1 LAVTAGHTT
10 NPLLLAL
17 ILTVAGVVVA
27 MRRTDAPWARAFR
40 SYLILGLIVVAIRVA
55 FRIVLGGAATGG
67 EHVLFS
73 LPHLP
78 LPGWMAGISL
88 GGPVT
93 LESVLSA
100 AYDGFR
106 LATLLCCIGAANTLA
121 NPKRAL
127 RSLPAALYELG
138 VAITVAVVIAPQLV
152 ESVQRVR
159 RARRAGGAA
168 GGRGRARGGIAARGR
183 DGAPPAA
190 PAGSRARAAAGAA
203 GGCGRR
209 AGAPRRARLATS
221 TLLIVALLGLCVGA
235 YALLDPSLPRV
246 AGVPLVAG
254 SLVAA
259 AAGFFIG

>member
-100 AYDGFR
+100 AYDGLR
-106 LATLLCCIGAANTLA
+106 LATLLCCVGAANSLA

-138 VAITVAVVIAPQLV
+138 VAITVAVTVAPQLV

-159 RARRAGGAA
+159 KARRLRGANTTRRHAVRGMAMPVLHDALARSFQLAATMDSRGYGRTASIPARTRRFTALLLFAALIGLCGGLYALLGAGTS
-168 GGRGRARGGIAARGR
+168 
-183 DGAPPAA
+183 PPAA
-190 PAGSRARAAAGAA
+190 WTMLALAACCGA
-203 GGCGRR
+203 
-209 AGAPRRARLATS
+209 
-221 TLLIVALLGLCVGA
+221 
-235 YALLDPSLPRV
+235 
-246 AGVPLVAG
+246 
-254 SLVAA
+254 
-259 AAGFFIG
+259 